1 MRGALPQEQGRFMR
15 VDDEYRNIALGIET
29 DPKVVSLCDV
39 PGIKETL
46 ETILSQLDMC

>member
-15 VDDEYRNIALGIET
+15 VDEDYRNIALGIGQ

-46 ETILSQLDMC
+46 ETILS